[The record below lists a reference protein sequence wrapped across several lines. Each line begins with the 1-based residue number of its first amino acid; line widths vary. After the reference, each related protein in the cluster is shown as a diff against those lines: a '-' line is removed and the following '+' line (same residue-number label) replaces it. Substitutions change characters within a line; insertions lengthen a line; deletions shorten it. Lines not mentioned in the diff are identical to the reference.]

1 MKRNLSL
8 FIGLR
13 YAFSRRQN
21 GYLSFI
27 SGFSFIAMALGVMAL
42 IVVLSVMNGFD
53 REIKQR
59 LLKVVPHITL
69 TSGDGLSSQQISEL
83 EQQLSAEEG
92 VKAIFPLVQTY
103 AMASTDYAQQGLMIQ
118 GMSPDWASASTLS
131 DHMISGYSEKLR
143 GGDFAVIL
151 GSQVARRLNVFIGD
165 SIEIIL
171 PQVSMTPVGAF
182 PRLKRMRVVGIF
194 EVGAQVDAS
203 LAFVHEQD
211 ARALLRLGER
221 YQGIQIQLTDAERAD
236 NFVNQKASDLTS
248 QGQWQSWTGLM
259 GALFKAMRME
269 KIVVGLL
276 LAVIIAVAAFNII
289 ASLVLMVSDKRKD
302 IAVLR
307 TLGAQSDQVIK
318 LFIVQGTAV
327 GFLGIAVGG
336 LLGSFIALYIGNIV
350 SALENIA
357 GVHLFDPSVY
367 LISSLPSK
375 LLISDVLWVVM
386 VASIMSFLATLYP
399 AWRAGQV
406 LPAEAMR
413 YDQ

>member
-1 MKRNLSL
+1 
-8 FIGLR
+8 
-13 YAFSRRQN
+13 
-21 GYLSFI
+21 
-27 SGFSFIAMALGVMAL
+27 MALGVMAL